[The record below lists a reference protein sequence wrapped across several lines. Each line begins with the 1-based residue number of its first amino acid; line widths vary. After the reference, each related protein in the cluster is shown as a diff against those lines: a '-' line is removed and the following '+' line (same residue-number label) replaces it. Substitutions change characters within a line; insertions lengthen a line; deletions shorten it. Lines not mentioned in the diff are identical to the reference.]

1 MAIVDLIQQLTS
13 YTGLPETETVLTSA
27 YEIAEKVHRGFRR
40 LSGDPA
46 ITHPLAV
53 AAILAEWHAPL
64 PVVATGLLHD
74 IHSPD
79 YSHGYDFNDVK
90 LSLGEDISRILK
102 AVISLN
108 SFVRQIER
116 NFDREGEVEINLRSV
131 ISVLQEEPDAVIIKL
146 ADRLH
151 NLQTIMAL
159 SRYYQERTARIVF
172 NVLAPLADQLGMG
185 MVKRLLEDYSFE
197 VINPTEYRKI
207 KQQYANADAHLDI
220 QRVRDELLQAFVE
233 QKLQYEVRWQSASLY
248 SLHRRQIEQSAK
260 HSKSLRAELAP
271 LKTV

>member
-1 MAIVDLIQQLTS
+1 MIIDDLIQHVMS
-13 YTGLPETETVLTSA
+13 YTGSSETEAVLSQA
-27 YEIAEKVHRGFRR
+27 YEIAEQVHHGFRR

-46 ITHPLAV
+46 ISHPLAV

-79 YSHGYDFNDVK
+79 YSRGYDLNDVE
-90 LSLGEDISRILK
+90 LRLGADICRRLK
-102 AVISLN
+102 AIIGLN

-116 NFDREGEVEINLRSV
+116 NFDREGEVETNLLSV
-131 ISVLQEEPDAVIIKL
+131 MSVLQEEPDAVIIKL

-159 SRYYQERTARIVF
+159 SRYYQERMARIGF
-172 NVLAPLADQLGMG
+172 NVLTPLADKLGMD

-197 VINPTEYRKI
+197 IIKPTEYRKI
-207 KQQYANADAHLDI
+207 KQKYANADTHLDI
-220 QRVRDELLQAFVE
+220 QSVREELLRAFAE
-233 QKLQYEVRWQSASLY
+233 QELQYEVRWQPASLY
-248 SLHRRQIEQSAK
+248 SLHRRLLEQSAK
-260 HSKSLRAELAP
+260 R
-271 LKTV
+271 